1 MKQQQHVDLL
11 RQHMM
16 AEVVAETIFVTPR
29 LGKSA
34 LDARV
39 IEAMAKIP
47 RHEFVPAEIQP
58 YAYLNRP
65 LPVGYGKTIS
75 QPFIIAV
82 MTDLLEPKK
91 EDVVLEIGAGVGYQ
105 AAILAELVTRVY
117 SIELI
122 EELGLDARRRLKRM
136 GYANVEVHIGNGY
149 YGLAERA
156 PFDKIIVTAAPDLI
170 PAPLIAQL
178 KPGGRMVIPAGI
190 REQQQLLLVEKAEN
204 GKLLTREILPVRFS
218 ELEQGGDMAGAA

>member
-1 MKQQQHVDLL
+1 MKQQQQIDLL
-11 RQHMM
+11 RQHLM
-16 AEVVAETIFVTPR
+16 AEVVAETVFITPR
-29 LGKSA
+29 LGKSS

-39 IEAMAKIP
+39 IEVMAKIP

-65 LPVGYGKTIS
+65 LPVGHGKTIS
-75 QPFIIAV
+75 QPFIVAI

-105 AAILAELVTRVY
+105 AAILAELVKQVY

-122 EELGLDARRRLKRM
+122 EELGLNSRRRLKRM
-136 GYANVEVHIGNGY
+136 GYANVEVRIGNGY
-149 YGLAERA
+149 YGLAEHA
-156 PFDKIIVTAAPDLI
+156 PFDKIIVTAAPELI
-170 PAPLIAQL
+170 PPPLIAQL

-190 REQQQLLLVEKAEN
+190 REQQHLLLVEKTEN

-218 ELEQGGDMAGAA
+218 ELEQGGDIAGAA